1 MPIGALN
8 LLGFA
13 ALAAVL
19 AVVAHTALFVEGS
32 LRLGTGHAGLSIRFS
47 ALGWM
52 LGSAA
57 ANRLQERIGGYS
69 VITVGLALVSLTLLF
84 GLVVFD
90 QGRPVHLG
98 TDRHADRWSRRW
110 GIFERQFTT
119 LHSLTL
125 EIEMGRISSNLQ

>member
-90 QGRPVHLG
+90 QDGPFILVLIAMLTVGLG
-98 TDRHADRWSRRW
+98 VGAFSNA
-110 GIFERQFTT
+110 
-119 LHSLTL
+119 
-125 EIEMGRISSNLQ
+125 SSPPCTP